1 MLAWARDRFNQ
12 EFTERGYRAFLD
24 AVTAGAGVPIEFR
37 LSETPCFFPSSLMD
51 SLVDAAQVMTRQLLD
66 NAAYRVAADA
76 MVPERFR
83 LAGGE
88 TLPTC
93 VQVDF
98 GLVRTESGTIEGR
111 LVELQAFPSLYG
123 FQMLLAETTVNGD
136 GCRSVENSRGEK
148 TSGVFFGSEEPEKDT
163 RRLFPPGVFHRSTP
177 VPLSAPVFTPYLSGL
192 NHDSYRALLR
202 HTLVGPHDPET
213 VVLMEIEP
221 RRQKTLPDFTVTEQT
236 WGIRPLDT
244 REIIREGRRLFYQR
258 DGVLT
263 PITRIYNRVIPDE
276 LERSG
281 APMPFDYRDDLDVEW
296 IGGPD
301 WFFRISKFSIPWITH
316 PWVPET
322 HFLSDVQAM
331 PDDRDEWLLKPLFSF
346 AGGGIIFSPT
356 DADIAAIADD
366 QRHLYVLQ
374 RRVAFT
380 PLIRTPA
387 GDTQA
392 ELRIMMV
399 RAGDGYRAVMPLVR
413 MGRGKMMGVDHNKG
427 LRFVGASAALIC
439 EEGASILRVE
449 D

>member
-12 EFTERGYRAFLD
+12 EFTEEQYRAFVD
-24 AVTAGAGVPIEFR
+24 AVTTGAGVPIEFR
-37 LSETPCFFPSSLMD
+37 LSETPCFFPSSLLD
-51 SLVDAAQVMTRQLLD
+51 SLVEAAQVMTRQLLN
-66 NAAYRVAADA
+66 NAAYRTAADA

-83 LAGGE
+83 LANGE

-98 GLVRTESGTIEGR
+98 GLVRTDSGAIEGR

-123 FQMLLAETTVNGD
+123 FQMLLAETALGHLGESGHLGLEGD
-136 GCRSVENSRGEK
+136 GSRSVAGEM
-148 TSGVFFGSEEPEKDT
+148 TSEVRPQRSYG
-163 RRLFPPGVFHRSTP
+163 HRSRP
-177 VPLSAPVFTPYLSGL
+177 VPLSSPIFTPYLSGL
-192 NHDSYRALLR
+192 NRDSYSELLR
-202 HTLVGPHDPET
+202 RTLVGEHDPAS
-213 VVLMEIEP
+213 VILMEIEP
-221 RRQKTLPDFTVTEQT
+221 RRQKTLPDFTVTENT

-244 REIIREGRRLFYQR
+244 REIIREGRRLFYKR

-263 PITRIYNRVIPDE
+263 PIVRIYNRVIPDE

-322 HFLSDVQAM
+322 HFLSNVKAM

-356 DADIAAIADD
+356 NADIAAIPDD

-399 RAGDGYRAVMPLVR
+399 REGDGYRAVMPLVR

-427 LRFVGASAALIC
+427 LRFVGASAALM
-439 EEGASILRVE
+439 EMGN
-449 D
+449 